1 MPAPG
6 SPQAQP
12 EWLSLVSARVRDAAL
27 REPFYVD
34 GALDLVA
41 VCGLLA
47 ARGLTEALV
56 RDGDRL
62 GIFTTTD
69 LRDALLRAE
78 PPGQLAVRTVAR
90 FDLVEVDVDAEV
102 FEALRLMLRHRVHRL
117 LVRDGGAVVGVL
129 GQLDL
134 VDFVAHHSHLVALQ
148 VDAGR
153 SVDDLKDASARI
165 DAMVGL
171 LHDGGARIERIAHL
185 VSELNARL
193 FAKLWSLLAPPA
205 LVQSSCLIVM
215 GSQGRGEQILKTDQD
230 NGLLL
235 RDGFAMD
242 GVAEVSARFNAA
254 LGELGYPPCPGNIM
268 LTNPVW
274 RQPLAAFRET
284 ITEWC
289 YGADPEGPLRLAIF
303 LDAVAVAGDATLLE
317 RARDHLDR
325 VVTDSEV
332 FLARFASAVG
342 QSGEADRW
350 WSRLGLFREEAPLDL
365 KRSGI
370 FPIVHGVRA
379 LALRHRLR
387 EVGTAGRLRALAA
400 RGVLEADLARDLL
413 DALHGLM
420 ALRLTHQLRERAA
433 GRSVDNRVRR
443 DDLGTLEREGLG
455 DALAIVKRFRALLVA
470 QFRLAEL

>member
-1 MPAPG
+1 MPPSG
-6 SPQAQP
+6 SPQSQP

-47 ARGLTEALV
+47 ARNLTEALV
-56 RDGDRL
+56 RDGERL

-69 LRDALLRAE
+69 LRDALLRPE
-78 PPGQLAVRTVAR
+78 PPARLAVRSVAR
-90 FDLVEVDVDAEV
+90 FDLIEVGADAEI

-117 LVRDGGAVVGVL
+117 LVRDGGAIVGVL

-148 VDAGR
+148 VDAGK
-153 SVDDLKDASARI
+153 SVDDLKAAAARI
-165 DAMVGL
+165 DSMVEL
-171 LHDGGARIERIAHL
+171 LHDGGTRIERIAHL

-205 LVQSSCLIVM
+205 LAEASCLIVM
-215 GSQGRGEQILKTDQD
+215 GSEGRGEQILKTDQD
-230 NGLLL
+230 NALLL
-235 RDGFAMD
+235 RDGFPAD
-242 GVAEVSARFNAA
+242 GLAEVAARFNAA

-274 RQPLAAFRET
+274 RQPLTPFCET
-284 ITEWC
+284 IRQWC
-289 YGADPEGPLRLAIF
+289 YGADPEGPMRLAIF

-342 QSGEADRW
+342 QSGEDDHW
-350 WSRLGLFREEAPLDL
+350 WSRLGRWREEAPFDL
-365 KRSGI
+365 KRHGI

-379 LALRHRLR
+379 FALRHRLR

-400 RGVLEADLARDLL
+400 RRLLEAGLARDLL
-413 DALHGLM
+413 DALHALM

-433 GRSVDNRVRR
+433 GRAVDNRVRR
-443 DDLGTLEREGLG
+443 ADLGTIEREGLG
-455 DALAIVKRFRALLVA
+455 DALAIVKRFRAVLVA
-470 QFRLAEL
+470 EFRLAEL